1 MLCIGLH
8 WLEACCV
15 SMDFKA
21 CATINW
27 NQSCWLG
34 LQWSQ
39 WGLERISQDLPLAA
53 RTLLGPN
60 EPNHHL
66 QANLTPED
74 AAKLWPS
81 LQKVVP
87 VPCSTIVGK

>member
-1 MLCIGLH
+1 M
-8 WLEACCV
+8 ACKQSVCYE
-15 SMDFKA
+15 S
-21 CATINW
+21 W
-27 NQSCWLG
+27 NNTLG
-34 LQWSQ
+34 WSQWSQ
-39 WGLERISQDLPLAA
+39 WGLEHLRQDLPREA

-87 VPCSTIVGK
+87 VPCAAHPLGAT